1 MDFLVTD
8 SDAGQRIDKWLS
20 VQEDSLTRQRIQQ
33 LMKDGAVTCDA
44 RIITQCSHKV
54 KAGQTISVV
63 MPELVPSHAQAEDI
77 PLMIVYED
85 AHLLVVN
92 KAAGMVVHPAAGVAN
107 GTLVNALLH
116 HCGESL
122 SGIGGVLRPG
132 IVHRLD
138 KDTSG
143 LMLVAKNDAAHQHL
157 VQQLQARTVSRTY
170 HALCWLGVQPLQ
182 GTVNEPL
189 GRSSQDR
196 VLMAVTKSGKEAI
209 TDYTTLR
216 TREVETA
223 GRIGIRTMVAL
234 IECRLRTGRTHQIRV
249 HMKHKGC
256 PLVGDQYYGLTNS
269 AHYFRGLNEGDTE
282 LQQRLQHFPRQAL
295 HAMHLKFIHPHTE
308 EQMEF
313 SAPYPLDL
321 QALIEYIY
329 TSD

>member
-1 MDFLVTD
+1 MEFHV
-8 SDAGQRIDKWLS
+8 SEPDAGQRIDKWLS
-20 VQEDSLTRQRIQQ
+20 TQEHTLTRQRIQQ
-33 LMKDGAVTCDA
+33 LMKDGAVACDGRA
-44 RIITQCSHKV
+44 MTQCSHKV
-54 KAGQTISVV
+54 KAGQIISVV
-63 MPELVPSHAQAEDI
+63 MPELVPSYAQAEDI
-77 PLMIVYED
+77 PLDIIYED

-92 KAAGMVVHPAAGVAN
+92 KAAGMVVHPAAGVAS

-143 LMLVAKNDAAHQHL
+143 LMIVAKNDVAHHHL
-157 VQQLQARTVSRTY
+157 VQQLQMRTVSRTY

-182 GTVNEPL
+182 GTIHASL

-196 VLMAVTKSGKEAI
+196 VLMAVTPSGKEAI

-216 TREVETA
+216 TREVETI

-234 IECRLRTGRTHQIRV
+234 MECRLRTGRTHQIRV
-249 HMKHKGC
+249 HMKHKGS
-256 PLVGDQYYGLTNS
+256 PLVGDPYYGLSNS
-269 AHYFRGLNEGDTE
+269 AHYFRGLNERDTE
-282 LQQRLQHFPRQAL
+282 LLQRLQQFPRQAL
-295 HAMHLKFIHPHTE
+295 HAMHLRFIHPHTE
-308 EQMEF
+308 QEMCF

-321 QALIEYIY
+321 EELIAYIY
-329 TSD
+329 GG